1 MSGRPWESAAGPISS
16 VRAPCSLLVLRTRF
30 LPTRRVVEV
39 TWARISNCRL
49 EPERTMLKPS
59 LQLRIG
65 QQLTMTPQLQQ
76 AIRLLQLPSLD
87 LQAHVRET
95 LETNVML
102 EAEDELALDAPP
114 DAAREREDVPVEEK
128 YAELDGH
135 TAAGDQREE
144 PEVEIA
150 DEAWGEQTSG
160 PSDSPW
166 SGEDDRSGDFS
177 DQHGQTLQEQLIEQL
192 ELAKLS
198 PVDLAIARVITDAI
212 TDDGYLKDDLEEVRL
227 SLLPEI
233 EATIADVERVLA
245 AVRSLEP
252 AGVGARNLGECI
264 ALQLRQLHPDTR
276 ARDIA
281 IRVALEHLDLVAG
294 QQLVLLRRQLRCSE
308 GDLEMALALVR
319 SCHPRPGAAVNPA
332 QAEYVIP
339 DVFVRRTDH
348 GWIGE
353 INQATVPRVRVN
365 QSYAN
370 LISRAPDHAMLRTQ
384 LQEARWL
391 MRSLEIRNETLV
403 KVARCI
409 VQRQTSF
416 FEIGEEAMEPLIL
429 KDVAEAVEMH
439 ESTISRVT
447 TAKYMHTPRG
457 VFEFRYFFSSHVAA
471 ADGTEM
477 SSTAIR
483 AKLRKL
489 ISQENPDNPLSDA
502 KLAEILSQEGIPVA
516 RRTVAK
522 YREGMQIAPSNERKR
537 AAARAS

>member
-1 MSGRPWESAAGPISS
+1 
-16 VRAPCSLLVLRTRF
+16 
-30 LPTRRVVEV
+30 
-39 TWARISNCRL
+39 
-49 EPERTMLKPS
+49 MLKPS

-87 LQAHVRET
+87 LQAHVREA

-102 EAEDELALDAPP
+102 EAEEESALDAPAEA
-114 DAAREREDVPVEEK
+114 DSVRESEREPVEDSIDAR
-128 YAELDGH
+128 YSELDGR
-135 TAAGDQREE
+135 TTPLEQREE
-144 PEVEIA
+144 PEVEIV

-160 PSDSPW
+160 PADTPW
-166 SGEDDRSGDFS
+166 SGDDDRSDDFS
-177 DQHGQTLQEQLIEQL
+177 DRHGQTLQEQLVEQL

-198 PVDLAIARVITDAI
+198 AIDLAIARVITDAI
-212 TDDGYLKDDLEEVRL
+212 TDDGYLQDDLEAIRL
-227 SLLPEI
+227 SLEPEI
-233 EATIADVERVLA
+233 EATGADMERALA
-245 AVRSLEP
+245 AVQSLEP
-252 AGVGARNLGECI
+252 AGVGARNLAECI
-264 ALQLRQLHPDTR
+264 VLQLRQLHPDTPG
-276 ARDIA
+276 RDTA
-281 IRVALEHLDLVAG
+281 IRVALAHLDLVASHE
-294 QQLVLLRRQLRCSE
+294 LALLRRQLRCSE
-308 GDLEMALALVR
+308 RDLETALTLVR

-339 DVFVRRTDH
+339 DVFVRHTDR
-348 GWIGE
+348 GWVVE
-353 INQATVPRVRVN
+353 INQATVPRVRIN

-370 LISRAPDHAMLRTQ
+370 LISRAADHAMLRTQ

-391 MRSLEIRNETLV
+391 MRSLEIRNETLI

-409 VQRQTSF
+409 VQRQTNF
-416 FEIGEEAMEPLIL
+416 FEQGEEAMVPLIL
-429 KDVAEAVEMH
+429 KDVAESVELH

-457 VFEFRYFFSSHVAA
+457 VFEFRYFFSSHVDA
-471 ADGTEM
+471 ADGTGL

-483 AKLRKL
+483 AKIKKL
-489 ISQENPDNPLSDA
+489 ISQENPENPWSDS

-522 YREGMQIAPSNERKR
+522 YREGMQIGPSNERKR

>member
-1 MSGRPWESAAGPISS
+1 
-16 VRAPCSLLVLRTRF
+16 
-30 LPTRRVVEV
+30 
-39 TWARISNCRL
+39 
-49 EPERTMLKPS
+49 MLKPS

-102 EAEDELALDAPP
+102 EAEDELAA
-114 DAAREREDVPVEEK
+114 DAAVDPVRGPEEAVEEK
-128 YAELDGH
+128 YAELDGNAP
-135 TAAGDQREE
+135 AAEQREA

-160 PSDSPW
+160 PSDTPW
-166 SGEDDRSGDFS
+166 SGDDDRSNDFS
-177 DQHGQTLQEQLIEQL
+177 NQHEQTLQEQLIEQL

-198 PVDLAIARVITDAI
+198 PVDLAIARVIADAI
-212 TDDGYLKDDLEEVRL
+212 NDDGYLKDDLEDIRS

-233 EATIADVERVLA
+233 DATAADVDRVLA
-245 AVRSLEP
+245 AVQSLEP

-264 ALQLRQLHPDTR
+264 ALQLRQLDPETP
-276 ARDIA
+276 ARDMA
-281 IRVALEHLDLVAG
+281 IRVALEHLDLVAS
-294 QQLVLLRRQLRCSE
+294 QQLVLLRRQLRCTE
-308 GDLEMALALVR
+308 ADLEMALALVR
-319 SCHPRPGAAVNPA
+319 SCHPRPGSAVNSG

-348 GWIGE
+348 GWIVE
-353 INQATVPRVRVN
+353 INQATVPRVRIN
-365 QSYAN
+365 QGYAS

-391 MRSLEIRNETLV
+391 MRSLEIRNETLI

-416 FEIGEEAMEPLIL
+416 FELGEEAMEPLIL
-429 KDVAEAVEMH
+429 KDVAESVEMH

-457 VFEFRYFFSSHVAA
+457 VFEFRYFFSSHVEA

-483 AKLRKL
+483 AKIRKL
-489 ISQENPDNPLSDA
+489 ISQENPENPWSDS